1 MLTYTFL
8 LMQIVSTYILAWL
21 KLAFV
26 DMFALLIAEET
37 GKFIRGEVV
46 AIVGSNGDNSASVL
60 IYLHVHQK
68 LLSILCLQRGFAEV
82 KWNESQSTSVHR
94 VGSEGKVY
102 SFIH

>member
-1 MLTYTFL
+1 MLVQIFL

-26 DMFALLIAEET
+26 GMFALLIAEET
-37 GKFIRGEVV
+37 GKFVRGEVV

-60 IYLHVHQK
+60 IYLQVHVHQE

-94 VGSEGKVY
+94 VGSEGKV
-102 SFIH
+102 